1 MARTAEKRIV
11 KKKVPLV
18 EHFFSSRIIGSNDH
32 QQHVSFMNDRAGAA
46 REVHKTPPAED
57 PNAQIAA
64 KLRALYLSV
73 QEEAIPDKFLD
84 LLEKLDA
91 VERQTLPSVAE

>member
-1 MARTAEKRIV
+1 MTDRLGAMREAEMGPRV
-11 KKKVPLV
+11 
-18 EHFFSSRIIGSNDH
+18 D
-32 QQHVSFMNDRAGAA
+32 
-46 REVHKTPPAED
+46 D
-57 PNAQIAA
+57 PNTQIAA

-91 VERQTLPSVAE
+91 VERQKLPDVAE

>member
-1 MARTAEKRIV
+1 
-11 KKKVPLV
+11 
-18 EHFFSSRIIGSNDH
+18 
-32 QQHVSFMNDRAGAA
+32 MNDRLGAA
-46 REVHKTPPAED
+46 RDIERDSRADD

-91 VERQTLPSVAE
+91 VERQKLPDVAE

>member
-1 MARTAEKRIV
+1 MIERV
-11 KKKVPLV
+11 
-18 EHFFSSRIIGSNDH
+18 
-32 QQHVSFMNDRAGAA
+32 GAV
-46 REVHKTPPAED
+46 REVDKFTRAED

-64 KLRALYLSV
+64 KLRALYISV

-91 VERQTLPSVAE
+91 VERQTLPDVAE